1 MLGVDNKVE
10 YELLLSSKRCKS
22 LCSSDSKP
30 EDIDVLDKCGI
41 EVISNFL
48 EVAVTIY
55 QADLYFLTI
64 PLIVNA
70 VRRACNTGKV
80 LKISSEPPAATT
92 GPARKRYGD
101 SAIYEILESNTFL
114 LRCLV
119 ELRTDQAACPLKSI
133 LVEAYHA
140 MLYRKASNVMLV
152 IAVSTQCLTVKTAQ
166 VRLNG
171 ESLELEKYVEFS
183 LTSRRTLSVDQ
194 AEASEFVW
202 QLSEWL
208 IEYK

>member
-1 MLGVDNKVE
+1 MLGVNNKVE

-22 LCSSDSKP
+22 LRSSDSKP

-48 EVAVTIY
+48 EVAVTIH

-70 VRRACNTGKV
+70 VRRACSTGKV

-92 GPARKRYGD
+92 GPTRKRYGD
-101 SAIYEILESNTFL
+101 PVIYEILESNSFL

-119 ELRTDQAACPLKSI
+119 ELRTDQAACPLK
-133 LVEAYHA
+133 
-140 MLYRKASNVMLV
+140 
-152 IAVSTQCLTVKTAQ
+152 
-166 VRLNG
+166 
-171 ESLELEKYVEFS
+171 
-183 LTSRRTLSVDQ
+183 
-194 AEASEFVW
+194 
-202 QLSEWL
+202 
-208 IEYK
+208 